1 MKIIFS
7 GLGLGLSIYIKKEIV
22 LKNNKKFTLIV
33 NLKNLNKQ
41 FIFFFLILLVY
52 PVNFWGFFSSCTKN
66 ETPKNSITICS
77 ISVGSFHYQVNLN
90 CQFFSDSVSLSLF
103 PKSWLCLSFWF
114 FSLLFLIFHLKIN
127 IYFFDKNIDQ
137 LLDMKPFFYCF
148 KTTPN

>member
-22 LKNNKKFTLIV
+22 LKNKKFTLIV

-52 PVNFWGFFSSCTKN
+52 SVNFWGFFSSCTKN

-77 ISVGSFHYQVNLN
+77 ILVGSFHYQVNLN

-103 PKSWLCLSFWF
+103 PKS
-114 FSLLFLIFHLKIN
+114 
-127 IYFFDKNIDQ
+127 
-137 LLDMKPFFYCF
+137 
-148 KTTPN
+148 